1 MIETKQKNSTDIL
14 TERMNAGFPG
24 GERAT
29 KSIGINEMPLTISID
44 ELDKSFVLS
53 RKKRNA
59 LYDDI
64 KASIREKGLDH
75 APVITKM
82 PGQDAYVILDGGNTR
97 LQILKELYQETG
109 DKKFYY
115 INCIFRP
122 WQGELKSIV
131 GHLIE
136 NGLRDD
142 YTFIEKSI
150 GILKAKNLYESED
163 GNNKNLSSRELSELL
178 KKDGYPISH
187 VLISKMLN
195 TMEYLYPYMPQVLE
209 LGLSRNQ
216 VEKILLLRKSC
227 EEAYNQ
233 NVRFTDDLSFIEG
246 FNLILTSIDTE
257 PTLYNFEHL
266 KDEMFGFF
274 SNTWGVQYNLLELIF
289 ENNEQ
294 GKKSSTI
301 LHQKPSEPINESNV
315 PETKVFEPINESN
328 VPETEVSEPINENN
342 VSGTKSSESELVSQ
356 DLTISSHED
365 VSNSPSEIVYGDQE
379 NKETKILQQVE
390 EEKPVIPPSGE
401 IIVEEANLETIVNE
415 YKNATDFTEI
425 YPRNYSLTLNLAE
438 SGLPEKKP
446 IVDIWKLSEGMT
458 NHEYIFSDIAG
469 HVHDIFQELDIDK
482 KTMDLFS
489 IDREKRK
496 TVIDFN
502 PLSKEDATNV
512 IKQTAYQLLV
522 AILTDKPVNIQ
533 NVNYLITNFNDFV
546 VIKFLRII
554 RLKRVYDELLQEYL
568 KQK

>member
-44 ELDKSFVLS
+44 ELDKSLVLS

>member
-1 MIETKQKNSTDIL
+1 
-14 TERMNAGFPG
+14 
-24 GERAT
+24 
-29 KSIGINEMPLTISID
+29 
-44 ELDKSFVLS
+44 
-53 RKKRNA
+53 
-59 LYDDI
+59 
-64 KASIREKGLDH
+64 
-75 APVITKM
+75 
-82 PGQDAYVILDGGNTR
+82 
-97 LQILKELYQETG
+97 
-109 DKKFYY
+109 
-115 INCIFRP
+115 
-122 WQGELKSIV
+122 
-131 GHLIE
+131 
-136 NGLRDD
+136 
-142 YTFIEKSI
+142 
-150 GILKAKNLYESED
+150 
-163 GNNKNLSSRELSELL
+163 
-178 KKDGYPISH
+178 
-187 VLISKMLN
+187 
-195 TMEYLYPYMPQVLE
+195 
-209 LGLSRNQ
+209 
-216 VEKILLLRKSC
+216 
-227 EEAYNQ
+227 
-233 NVRFTDDLSFIEG
+233 
-246 FNLILTSIDTE
+246 
-257 PTLYNFEHL
+257 
-266 KDEMFGFF
+266 
-274 SNTWGVQYNLLELIF
+274 
-289 ENNEQ
+289 
-294 GKKSSTI
+294 
-301 LHQKPSEPINESNV
+301 
-315 PETKVFEPINESN
+315 PINESN